1 MIHNHLR
8 PFPANFL
15 WGSASAAYQIEGA
28 WNEDGKGPS
37 VWDEFTKIS
46 GKTFEETNGDVAM
59 DHYHRY
65 REDIALMSEMGL
77 KAYRFSVSWPRI
89 YPKGYGEVNEAGLQF
104 YDDLI
109 NELLAHDI
117 EPVLTLYHWDVPQ
130 ALMDEY
136 GAWES
141 RRIIDD
147 FDRYSVTLFQRFGD
161 RVKYWVT
168 LNEQNYNTNHGFITA
183 MHPPGVKDRRRFY
196 QANHHAFL
204 ANAKAIQSFRK
215 YVPHGKI
222 GPSFAYS
229 PAYPA
234 SSKPEDMLAF
244 ENAEEFTNYWWLDV
258 YCRGVYP
265 TIPLQNLEEQGLAPH
280 FEEGDLELLQRGK
293 PDFVGVNYYQ
303 TITYEHNSLG
313 GIAEGRMNT
322 TGEKGSNQSTGIP
335 GLYKTVANQNLE
347 TSNWDWAIDPI
358 GLRIGLRRIT
368 SRYQLP
374 VFITE
379 NGLGEFDKLE
389 KDQTIHDDYRIA
401 YLKSHLIQCLQAM
414 NDGVELIGYCSWSF
428 TDVLSWLNGYQ
439 KRYGF
444 VYIDRNER
452 EEKTLH
458 RFKKDSFY
466 WYRDVIQ
473 TNGDHLFQ

>member
-1 MIHNHLR
+1 MIHSELK
-8 PFPANFL
+8 PFPQGFL

-28 WNEDGKGPS
+28 WNEDGKGLS
-37 VWDEFTKIS
+37 VWDVFTKIE
-46 GKTFEETNGDVAM
+46 GKTYQGSNGNVAM

-65 REDIALMSEMGL
+65 REDVALMAEIGL

-89 YPKGYGEVNEAGLQF
+89 YPSGYGEVNEAGLKF
-104 YDDLI
+104 YDQLI
-109 NELLAHDI
+109 DELLAYGI

-130 ALMDEY
+130 ALMDKY

-147 FDRYSVTLFQRFGD
+147 FNRYCITLFERYGD
-161 RVKYWVT
+161 RVKYWVS

-183 MHPPGVKDRRRFY
+183 MHPPGVKDRKRFY

-204 ANAKAIQSFRK
+204 ANAKVIQSFRK
-215 YVPHGKI
+215 YVPDGKI

-234 SSKPEDMLAF
+234 SSKPEDVLAF

-258 YCRGVYP
+258 YCLGQYP
-265 TIPLQNLEEQGLAPH
+265 QIPLRYLQEQGLAPE
-280 FEEGDLELLQRGK
+280 FEEGDLELLRQGN

-303 TITYEHNSLG
+303 TITYDYNPLG
-313 GIAEGRMNT
+313 GVTGGRMNT
-322 TGEKGSNQSTGIP
+322 TGQKGSNQSTGIP
-335 GLYKTVANQNLE
+335 GLYKTTSNPNLE

-368 SRYQLP
+368 SRYGLP

-389 KDQTIHDDYRIA
+389 SDDKIHDDYRID
-401 YLKSHLIQCLQAM
+401 YLKSHLLQCQQAI
-414 NDGVELIGYCSWSF
+414 NDGVDLIGYCSWSF

-444 VYIDRNER
+444 VYIDRNET
-452 EEKTLH
+452 EERSL
-458 RFKKDSFY
+458 RRIKKDSFD
-466 WYRDVIQ
+466 WYREVIR
-473 TNGDHLFQ
+473 TNGAHLHS